1 MNYKVA
7 IFDLDGTILDTLL
20 DLKISLNY
28 ALASKNMPERSLDEV
43 RMFVGNGI
51 RNLILCATPEK
62 TTENTIDELYDIFSA
77 HYKIH
82 CADNTAPYDGIV
94 CMLKE
99 IRDSGVKTAVVSN
112 KADFAVKELCERYFP
127 DLFDSVVGERAG
139 ILRKPA
145 PDSVNEV
152 FRLLG
157 ARASEAVYI
166 GDSDVDIETAKN
178 AGCDMIAVDWGFR
191 DRSVLTKHGAEII
204 VSSTEELKSKI
215 V

>member
-1 MNYKVA
+1 MNYKAAV
-7 IFDLDGTILDTLL
+7 FDLDGTILDTLL
-20 DLKISLNY
+20 DLKISLNF
-28 ALASKNMPERSLDEV
+28 ALESKNMPERSLDEV

-51 RNLILCATPEK
+51 RNLILRAAPEK
-62 TTENTIDELYDIFSA
+62 TTENTIDELYDIFAA

-94 CMLKE
+94 RMLKE

-127 DLFDSVVGERAG
+127 DLFDGAVGERAG
-139 ILRKPA
+139 VLRKPA
-145 PDSVNEV
+145 PDSINEV
-152 FRLLG
+152 LHLLG
-157 ARASEAVYI
+157 VRASEAVYI

-191 DRSVLTKHGAEII
+191 DRSVLTKHGAKII
-204 VSSTEELKSKI
+204 VSSIEELKSKI
-215 V
+215 I